1 MRSMVL
7 YVFLEPTRLGEDF
20 WRRALP
26 ALSADRQQKV
36 LRFRFARD
44 RVLSAVAYLLLR
56 LGLGR
61 EYGMSGCP
69 ECVFGPYGKPS
80 LRNGKAGFSLSHC
93 HQAVVCAL
101 DRGEVGADVEHWT
114 SFAPE
119 RLDTGMLERI
129 FAPEELKAV
138 QAASNGP
145 QAACALWTAK
155 ESVCKYT
162 GEGLRDDLPLVLRRT
177 DVRVDTYG
185 FGGRGLCAAVCR
197 RARAGLAPLPRQV
210 VTAGALRDF
219 LRQCLNGTKG
229 GKTGA

>member
-1 MRSMVL
+1 M
-7 YVFLEPTRLGEDF
+7 
-20 WRRALP
+20 
-26 ALSADRQQKV
+26 
-36 LRFRFARD
+36 RFRPVRQAIATER
-44 RVLSAVAYLLLR
+44 
-56 LGLGR
+56 
-61 EYGMSGCP
+61 
-69 ECVFGPYGKPS
+69 
-80 LRNGKAGFSLSHC
+80 KAGFSRVTAISGRCLRP
-93 HQAVVCAL
+93 

-129 FAPEELKAV
+129 FAPENWLFRP
-138 QAASNGP
+138 ASNGRKRP
-145 QAACALWTAK
+145 APMDGWRERAT
-155 ESVCKYT
+155 YR
-162 GEGLRDDLPLVLRRT
+162 EGLRDDLPLVLRRT

-197 RARAGLAPLPRQV
+197 RARAGLAPLSRQV